1 MNQINAL
8 LFITISPGC
17 GRDAAQSSS
26 NRHAHQRRIA
36 MAENNLN
43 EIYFRVNNR
52 TPGTREMANSNS
64 LTQADYEALAE
75 FRFQLRRFLRFSEEA
90 AKSEGLRPLQYQLL
104 LQVKGF
110 PPPMLPA
117 IGELSERLQ
126 MAQHNTVAL
135 VSRCEKAGLVRRV
148 PGKIDRR
155 RVGVK
160 LTAAGQRTVRRV
172 AALNRKELQTM
183 SSVFRVTRLSVFN
196 DEQRDGFEGS
206 RN

>member
-1 MNQINAL
+1 MSRIQIA
-8 LFITISPGC
+8 
-17 GRDAAQSSS
+17 
-26 NRHAHQRRIA
+26 IA
-36 MAENNLN
+36 MPIRGIFIAGKHLN
-43 EIYFRVNNR
+43 EIYFHVN
-52 TPGTREMANSNS
+52 TADLGPGEMAKSNP
-64 LTQADYEALAE
+64 LTQDDFEALAE

-172 AALNRKELQTM
+172 AALNRKELQSM